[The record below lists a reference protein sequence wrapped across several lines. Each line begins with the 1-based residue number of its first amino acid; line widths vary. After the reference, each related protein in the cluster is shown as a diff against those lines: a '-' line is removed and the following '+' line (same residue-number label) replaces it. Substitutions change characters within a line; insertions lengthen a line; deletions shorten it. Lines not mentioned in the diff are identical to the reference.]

1 MHVLAAARDL
11 SKMSHL
17 QRLSQVTLLTLDPT
31 SAPSLQAAVDDVQK
45 QTGGKLHYLV
55 NNAGHPIMMPT
66 LDFDIDTAKSMYD
79 VNVWGMLHVT
89 QAFSLLVNC
98 AYGTIINI
106 SPIVPFD
113 TGNKSELCFKR
124 FKVRDIANGWK
135 ALYVGSRAGVTAI
148 TDTLR
153 PHFWPSG
160 VKVVTV
166 YVGMPASGK

>member
-1 MHVLAAARDL
+1 MPAEE
-11 SKMSHL
+11 
-17 QRLSQVTLLTLDPT
+17 
-31 SAPSLQAAVDDVQK
+31 VD
-45 QTGGKLHYLV
+45 
-55 NNAGHPIMMPT
+55 M
-66 LDFDIDTAKSMYD
+66 DTAKSMYD
-79 VNVWGMLHVT
+79 MNVWGMVHVT
-89 QAFSLLVNC
+89 QAVSRLVSC

-106 SPIVPFD
+106 SPIAPFD
-113 TGNKSELCFKR
+113 TGNKSELCFKW

-135 ALYVGSRAGVTAI
+135 ALYMGSKAGVTAI